1 MVVVVG
7 LEYSYVA
14 GHAVSPRRNE
24 AKKIF
29 TRVKMNMIHNIVV
42 VTPGVQA
49 LFSNNVRR
57 EGQQPK
63 TGILDSEPRGPC
75 P

>member
-24 AKKIF
+24 AKKILH
-29 TRVKMNMIHNIVV
+29 VKMNMIHNIMKVIFWKGKEKRGSVMPCVV
-42 VTPGVQA
+42 LRTY
-49 LFSNNVRR
+49 
-57 EGQQPK
+57 
-63 TGILDSEPRGPC
+63 
-75 P
+75 